1 MTLKLNSAGILGM
14 GYYVPEKILTNTD
27 IEKLGVDTN
36 DEWIVERTGIKQR
49 RIAGK
54 NEPTSELAFKAAQKA
69 LENAK
74 VSAEELDMIIVATI
88 SADCNTPSTACILQE
103 KLGAK
108 NAAAFDLSAACSG
121 FVYASAIAT
130 QFIETGVYKKVLVI
144 GAETLSKFVNWQDRN
159 TCIIFADGAGAAV
172 YGVVEDGY
180 GMLSFDLGADGGGAE
195 VIEIPGGGSKH
206 PADQE
211 SIDNHMHCLHMN
223 GKETFRF
230 AIKAMGSTVL
240 KSLNRAGLKKEDI
253 DLLVPHQA
261 NIRIIQS
268 AAKRLNLSMDK
279 VFVNIEKYGNASAA
293 SIPIAMAEAM
303 QEGRMKKGDIVALS
317 GFGAGLTWASC
328 IMKWA
333 KED

>member
-1 MTLKLNSAGILGM
+1 MTLKLNSAGILGI
-14 GYYVPEKILTNTD
+14 GYHVPEKILTNAD
-27 IEKLGVDTN
+27 IEKLVDTN

-49 RIAGK
+49 RIADK
-54 NEPTSELAFKAAQKA
+54 NEPTSDLAVKAARKA
-69 LENAK
+69 MEAAN

-88 SADCNTPSTACILQE
+88 SADCNTPSTACIVQD
-103 KLGAK
+103 KLGAV

-121 FVYASAIAT
+121 FVYGSAIAA
-130 QFIETGVYKKVLVI
+130 QFIETGVYNKVLVI
-144 GAETLSKFVNWQDRN
+144 GAETLSKFVNWEDRN

-172 YGVVEDGY
+172 YGKVEDGY
-180 GMLSFDLGADGGGAE
+180 GMLSFDLGADGTGAT

-206 PADQE
+206 PADEE
-211 SIDNHMHCLHMN
+211 SINNHMHCLHMN

-230 AIKAMGSTVL
+230 AIKAMGNTVI
-240 KSLNRAGLKKEDI
+240 KSLERAGLKKEDI
-253 DLLVPHQA
+253 DILIPHQA

-268 AAKRLNLSMDK
+268 AAKRLSLPMEK

-293 SIPIAMAEAM
+293 SIPIALAEAV
-303 QEGRMKKGDIVALS
+303 QAGRIKKGDVIALS